1 MKYLLSLFLILS
13 TPLLLWGA
21 STATTEGGQL
31 IDQQEIRQVLND
43 YLAEQSQ
50 FLPHV
55 DLRFK
60 SLSLPKPYR
69 VPDGQIIHQVIP
81 AKPGVVGSH
90 RVTLMTRVDGRI
102 VNNQSVRVEIEALAD
117 VAVITGSLRRGTIL
131 NPEDVELRYQDIS
144 RLKAPIF
151 SLDDLVGKRLKRSV
165 RLGDPLKRDLVEF
178 PPVIKRGEQ
187 VIIQARRRGFILT
200 ATGLAKQDGSAGE
213 AIRVTNVTSRKE
225 IVCQVVAPGL
235 VRVEF

>member
-1 MKYLLSLFLILS
+1 MKYLLCIFLILS

-21 STATTEGGQL
+21 STATTGGQL
-31 IDQQEIRQVLND
+31 IDQQEIRQILDD
-43 YLAEQSQ
+43 YLAEQSEL
-50 FLPHV
+50 LPHV

-69 VPDGQIIHQVIP
+69 VPEGRIVHQVIP
-81 AKPGVVGSH
+81 AKPGVIGSR

-102 VNNQSVRVEIEALAD
+102 VSNQSIRVEIEALAD
-117 VAVITGSLRRGTIL
+117 VAIATGSLRRGTVL
-131 NPEDVELRYQDIS
+131 RPEDVELRYQDIS
-144 RLKAPIF
+144 RLKTAIF
-151 SLDDLVGKRLKRSV
+151 SLDNLVGKRLKRSV
-165 RLGDPLKRDLVEF
+165 RLGDPLKKDQVEF

-187 VIIQARRRGFILT
+187 VIIQARRRGFLLT
-200 ATGLAKQDGSAGE
+200 ATGLAKQDGSTGD
-213 AIRVTNVTSRKE
+213 AIRVINATSHKE

>member
-1 MKYLLSLFLILS
+1 MKYLLCIFLILS

-21 STATTEGGQL
+21 STATTGGQL
-31 IDQQEIRQVLND
+31 IDQQEIRQILDD
-43 YLAEQSQ
+43 YLAEQSEL
-50 FLPHV
+50 LPHV

-69 VPDGQIIHQVIP
+69 VPEGRIVHQVIP
-81 AKPGVVGSH
+81 AKPGVIGSR

-102 VNNQSVRVEIEALAD
+102 VSNQSIRVEIEALAD
-117 VAVITGSLRRGTIL
+117 VAIATGSLRRGTVL
-131 NPEDVELRYQDIS
+131 RPEDVELRYQDIS
-144 RLKAPIF
+144 RLKTAIF
-151 SLDDLVGKRLKRSV
+151 SLDNLVGKRLKRSV
-165 RLGDPLKRDLVEF
+165 RLGDPLKKDQVEF

-187 VIIQARRRGFILT
+187 VIIQARRRGFLLT
-200 ATGLAKQDGSAGE
+200 ATGLAKQDGSTGD
-213 AIRVTNVTSRKE
+213 AIRVTNATSHKE